1 MKKLITL
8 SVVASVLALTAISAS
23 AESVEDA
30 VLYTAT
36 LEDTETPGV
45 LSTDLAASELD
56 IAAVPEITDAN
67 PVTAIDDCINTPV
80 IAYEDIKTAP
90 ATGVETVAS
99 TFGAAVIAAGIMVI
113 ARKRKID

>member
-30 VLYTAT
+30 VLYTT
-36 LEDTETPGV
+36 TQEDTETPGV
-45 LSTDLAASELD
+45 SGTD

-67 PVTAIDDCINTPV
+67 PVTTIDDSINTPV
-80 IAYEDIKTAP
+80 IAYEDVTTTP
-90 ATGVETVAS
+90 ATGVETVAG